1 MSDLVP
7 EAENVID
14 PTNLLD
20 ESKRHQLYR
29 FVGFE
34 A

>member
-14 PTNLLD
+14 PTNLL
-20 ESKRHQLYR
+20 HQLYR

>member
-20 ESKRHQLYR
+20 ESKRLLAQPR
-29 FVGFE
+29 AGVQ
-34 A
+34 